1 MLQTKSTSQEK
12 DFDFFYCEEIFL
24 LLMIIFLQW
33 KVGFF
38 FKKLNPDDFYFPLN
52 LFQSNS

>member
-24 LLMIIFLQW
+24 LSMIIFLQW
-33 KVGFF
+33 KVDF
-38 FKKLNPDDFYFPLN
+38 FKNLNLDDFYFQLN